1 MSFIFM
7 NKIYINVISV
17 SALTIFLTGCGG
29 GGSSGSNTQA
39 DPAPTPVV
47 VTPAPDID
55 LTPTVTGLDPIT
67 VYPNVINTLN
77 ANIWKDNGFD
87 GSGVKVA
94 VLDSGWTTNSELSNT
109 QIHSNQTYEVV
120 SNQLVHTGSTQT
132 INNVTT
138 HGREMATIIGGQ
150 NYGISPGVTLYNGF
164 VGDGVNATASTYN
177 VAGAVNW
184 AVNSMNADIINFSYQ
199 SYSLSKLT
207 DPFVSN
213 QLKTSYNLGFNALD
227 SQNRLIIAAAGNN
240 NENVSNEIANEQL
253 MGYTHLVDDVSTKN
267 NILIAGALE
276 EDNSVANYSGY
287 AGANTNVQDRMLF
300 ALGVVETPA
309 GFVVGTSTATAV
321 LSGVASMMKQR
332 WSHLGGT
339 EISQI
344 MIDTA
349 DKSFTGYDRAVHGQ
363 GKLDANAAFSPVGSV
378 ATSLTNVDSVTSAP
392 QSISLIMPTGVKT
405 TSSVNYAAFDSY
417 GRDFMYKANTA
428 NMSTTNVYDAMAA
441 FTGVRTVE
449 KDGTVMTVANGFANA
464 DVKISDGL
472 SIQSSMSSRGQ
483 ERFNGLGFMGLS
495 NFSTTAGLDS
505 MYTTGMSN
513 KLSQNESMAYGL
525 MYGERQSS
533 DGIKQAN
540 GVYMAY
546 KNGGLSVSWNALNN
560 PQSFSGTS
568 MLATDSSML
577 MSLDTRYQTNGMFIG
592 AKMDSLT
599 GSGASMLRSVNLN
612 TTTAYAGFVTAL
624 SDVWSFGAAMA
635 YKESSGNMDMLLP
648 IGRTLDGS
656 VLTQDTSVGLAGSD
670 KILSTSLTAN
680 FGDTKVVTQGMASER
695 DKGLMVG
702 VVKTF

>member
-1 MSFIFM
+1 MKA
-7 NKIYINVISV
+7 KILTASILT
-17 SALTIFLTGCGG
+17 ALLTGCGG
-29 GGSSGSNTQA
+29 GGGGGSSATTKP
-39 DPAPTPVV
+39 DDVTPTPVTP
-47 VTPAPDID
+47 TPAPDS
-55 LTPTVTGLDPIT
+55 
-67 VYPNVINTLN
+67 YPSVISDLN
-77 ANIWKDNGFD
+77 AEVWRDNGFD
-87 GSGVKVA
+87 GTGVKVA
-94 VLDSGWTTNSELSNT
+94 VLDSGWATSTELSNT
-109 QIHSNQTYEVV
+109 ASHTNQVYQISGNNLT
-120 SNQLVHTGSTQT
+120 LTGDTAT
-132 INNVTT
+132 INNDTT
-138 HGREMATIIGGQ
+138 HGRDMATVIGGQ
-150 NYGISPGVTLYNGF
+150 SFGIAPGVELHNGF
-164 VGDGVNATASTYN
+164 VGNGVNGQASGAN
-177 VAGAVNW
+177 FAGAINW
-184 AVNSMNADIINFSYQ
+184 AVNTIGADVINVSYGPSSLLTDANVNAQLRASYNAGYESLNSQ
-199 SYSLSKLT
+199 NKLLVFGAGNSAESLS
-207 DPFVSN
+207 DV
-213 QLKTSYNLGFNALD
+213 
-227 SQNRLIIAAAGNN
+227 IAADALV
-240 NENVSNEIANEQL
+240 ETQYTNVLNIERIKDNV
-253 MGYTHLVDDVSTKN
+253 LV
-267 NILIAGALE
+267 AGAL
-276 EDNSVANYSGY
+276 DQTGNVAGFSNF
-287 AGANTNVQDRMLF
+287 AGNNTNVQDRMLF
-300 ALGVVETPA
+300 TLGIVDTPA
-309 GFVVGTSTATAV
+309 GEVAGTSVSTAV
-321 LSGVASMMKQR
+321 LSGVAALMHQR
-332 WSHLGGT
+332 WPHLGGS

-349 DKSFTGYDRAVHGQ
+349 DKSFTGYDRAIHGQ
-363 GKLDANAAFSPVGSV
+363 GKLDANAAFSPVGGV
-378 ATSLTNVDSVTSAP
+378 GTSLTNVASITSAP
-392 QSISLIMPTGVKT
+392 QSISLVMPTGVKT

-525 MYGERQSS
+525 TYGERQSS

-648 IGRTLDGS
+648 VGRTLDGS

-680 FGDTKVVTQGMASER
+680 FGETKVVTQGMASER
-695 DKGLMVG
+695 DKGLMIG
-702 VVKTF
+702 LMKTF

>member
-7 NKIYINVISV
+7 NKIYLNVISV
-17 SALTIFLTGCGG
+17 SVLTTLIAGCGG
-29 GGSSGSNTQA
+29 GSGSSTTKSDN
-39 DPAPTPVV
+39 PTP
-47 VTPAPDID
+47 TPIEPKPTPNPVPD
-55 LTPTVTGLDPIT
+55 T
-67 VYPNVINTLN
+67 YPSVIGEIN
-77 ANIWKDNGFD
+77 AQFWRDNGFD
-87 GSGVKVA
+87 GKGVKVA
-94 VLDSGWTTNSELSNT
+94 VLDTGWSNSAELSNT
-109 QIHSNQTYEVV
+109 KEHSNQTYTYD
-120 SNQLVHTGSTQT
+120 SAQDKIAHTGNSET
-132 INNVTT
+132 INPDQYVT
-138 HGREMATIIGGQ
+138 HGRDMATIVGGQ
-150 NYGISPGVTLYNGF
+150 NYGIAPGVELYNGY
-164 VGDGVNATASTYN
+164 VGNGINGSGDYYN
-177 VAGAVNW
+177 FAGAMNW
-184 AVNSMNADIINFSYQ
+184 AVNTVGADVINLSYE
-199 SYSLSKLT
+199 SYAVGKLT
-207 DPFVSN
+207 GDIYSET
-213 QLKTSYNLGFNALD
+213 LKSSYNSGYDALD
-227 SQNRLIIAAAGNN
+227 TQNKLLVLASGNN
-240 NENVSNEIANEQL
+240 NQNYSNEILAVE
-253 MGYTHLVDDVSTKN
+253 GSTYTHVVNDSLLKDNV
-267 NILIAGALE
+267 IIAGALNK
-276 EDNSVANYSGY
+276 DGSVASYSAI
-287 AGANTNVQDRMLF
+287 AGSNVNVQDRMLF
-300 ALGVVETPA
+300 ALGTVEISN
-309 GFVVGTSTATAV
+309 GLSSVGTSAATAV
-321 LSGVASMMKQR
+321 ISGVASLMHQK
-332 WSHLGGT
+332 WSHLGGS
-339 EISQI
+339 EISKI
-344 MIDTA
+344 MLDTA
-349 DKSFTGYDRAVHGQ
+349 DDDFTGYDRSVHGK
-363 GKLDANAAFSPVGSV
+363 GKLDANAAFSPVGVVS
-378 ATSLTNVDSVTSAP
+378 TSLTHVDNKNPTP
-392 QSISLIMPTGVKT
+392 QTLSLVMPIGVKT

-417 GRDFMYKANTA
+417 GRDFMYKANTT
-428 NMSTTNVYDAMAA
+428 NMGTTNVHDAIAA

-472 SIQSSMSSRGQ
+472 SIQSSISSRGQ

-525 MYGERQSS
+525 MYGERQST

-635 YKESSGNMDMLLP
+635 FKESSGNMDMLLP
-648 IGRTLDGS
+648 VGRTVDGS
-656 VLTQDTSVGLAGSD
+656 VLTQDTSIGLAGSD
-670 KILSTSLTAN
+670 KILSTSLTTN